1 MGEKLDLLNKLYI
14 IDSDGQWCPFCEVK
28 DVQFTDDADLVM
40 KGPIALVSERD
51 SFSVDISCPHFTVR
65 KVAKLFR
72 TIKNKCRRKIRNE
85 KREKEK
91 ARRARLKHRH
101 Q

>member
-1 MGEKLDLLNKLYI
+1 MGEELNLLNRLYI
-14 IDSDGQWCPFCEVK
+14 IDSDGQWHPFCEVK
-28 DVQFTDDADLVM
+28 DAQITDDADLAI
-40 KGPIALVSERD
+40 KCPIALMSERD
-51 SFSVDISCPHFTVR
+51 SFSVDISCPHSTVR

-72 TIKNKCRRKIRNE
+72 TIRNKYCRKIRNE